1 MKLHSS
7 ASYSYLISLVFLK
20 TGFPSFSSPISKRS
34 EYSSLFLWST
44 WKSAHLSAFTRFF
57 AYIYRQKTKLEL
69 TVMSWIISS
78 HLPDKNHT
86 SLYDKSFEKLS
97 NKEICLKK
105 QSFRMQFKSKNLE
118 FNIFSVNFSVLLKKC
133 RIIFKDLKV
142 SKKKTGFPI

>member
-57 AYIYRQKTKLEL
+57 AYIYRQKIKLEL

-78 HLPDKNHT
+78 HLPDKNRHPCMT
-86 SLYDKSFEKLS
+86 KVLRSYPVWKSAWRSNLLGYNSKVKSWIQYFHSIFECSLQEMQEYLQRLEGF
-97 NKEICLKK
+97 LK
-105 QSFRMQFKSKNLE
+105 
-118 FNIFSVNFSVLLKKC
+118 
-133 RIIFKDLKV
+133 
-142 SKKKTGFPI
+142 